1 MSVVDIYGSFL
12 TVYMDEEVIVVI
24 WVGGLS
30 ELMVNTDPSIY
41 QNFSTIENKQMVL
54 YVKL

>member
-24 WVGGLS
+24 WGEGLS